1 MYADVLIIHCNQ
13 YEFPSVISSD
23 ATYPNLVHDLGYV
36 IVYSQRYYVHQN
48 ALTQVDILAALQSDA
63 NQQVEN
69 WGWLYRKINDFE
81 DKSLQ
86 AMGVTNLRLNDTNEW
101 LKSIW
106 DTVNAL
112 DITPFDDNAILSKMN
127 DVITAINNI
136 NIPGGGSGTDY
147 TDTLDIISQNLYKVY
162 QAITNHNVNDSSLFK
177 DYQQFLVQGD
187 AGTWVKNAFETFEG
201 FFYSITTT
209 STDWDINTPEHETL
223 FNAIKS
229 FFNSMNNEEGS
240 IDINYGLRNTYN
252 YTDWNG
258 GYSE

>member
-1 MYADVLIIHCNQ
+1 MGV
-13 YEFPSVISSD
+13 S
-23 ATYPNLVHDLGYV
+23 LGYLV
-36 IVYSQRYYVHQN
+36 FYSTRFYLRQD
-48 ALTQVDILAALQSDA
+48 ALTSVDILTVLQFDA

-69 WGWLYRKINDFE
+69 WRWLSQKIDDFE
-81 DKSLQ
+81 LKTLQ
-86 AMGVTNLRLNDTNEW
+86 AMNADIELQKKSNDWLQTIYNAVNNLQIPE
-101 LKSIW
+101 
-106 DTVNAL
+106 
-112 DITPFDDNAILSKMN
+112 PFDDDNIIAGIL
-127 DVITAINNI
+127 DVIDAIDNI
-136 NIPGGGSGTDY
+136 NIPGGSGPDY

-209 STDWDINTPEHETL
+209 STDWDISTPEHETL